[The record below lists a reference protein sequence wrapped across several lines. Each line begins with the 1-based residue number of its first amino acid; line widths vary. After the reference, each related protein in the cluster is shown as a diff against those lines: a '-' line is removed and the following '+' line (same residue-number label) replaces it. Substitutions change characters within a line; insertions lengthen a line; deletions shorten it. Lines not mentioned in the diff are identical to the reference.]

1 MAELLTESG
10 WAGFTKKLKADLDD
24 AALVKALARLDKAP
38 AGKPEARQEALRAL
52 VDEIRKQVTALGKRK
67 KDLGDKVFG
76 EAKDKLYAL
85 LDAAETAQ
93 KDAQRSA
100 EAEGDD
106 EEEGPAL
113 LTTKLLPL
121 IREVRKGE
129 LVLQALVAVAG
140 KETVLLLS
148 RKAISPARGKLL
160 KEQMTNPAG
169 LKFIRGD
176 CRFEQNAL
184 TFVVQ
189 APAGGLARKIK
200 EALLGQTGLRLK
212 VRVRGEDGEESDGE
226 ESEGQG
232 EAVPAVGEGAASQSE
247 GAGSQGAAAASD
259 TERVYR
265 ALRAEIHGR
274 LEQAVRA
281 GHAEAAEW
289 NSFIEFAD
297 YRADEKQDYAT
308 ATQSLNQLKMLLD
321 GLPQAATEPAAPV
334 DPGAAFNA
342 RLAAL
347 LPLIK
352 QAIAG
357 GVPAGQDV
365 KLKVSEAGVFARKRN
380 FDEAHRLLDEAE
392 ALLRAAGLATDPADP
407 EGEPAGAGGPKTFVG
422 YAKARLAWLDTR
434 KQVAAELQRLER
446 AILQAYAGSSSLG
459 AVQTATRSLDEV
471 LTILDERLADKLDEG
486 LNAADPAARQ
496 AIHRQAAEIIGRY
509 QRFIR
514 TSPLMRQVDDNPF
527 VAVNVQE
534 RLSTTLDDLERQLA

>member
-1 MAELLTESG
+1 MAALLSESG
-10 WAGFTKKLKADLDD
+10 WAGYTKKLKADLDD
-24 AALVKALARLDKAP
+24 AALVKALARLDKSP
-38 AGKPEARQEALRAL
+38 VDKPEARQEALRAL
-52 VDEIRKQVTALGKRK
+52 VDEIRRQVTALGKRK

-93 KDAQRSA
+93 KEAQRSA

-176 CRFEQNAL
+176 CRFEENAL

-189 APAGGLARKIK
+189 APAAGLARKLK
-200 EALLGQTGLRLK
+200 EALLGQTGLKLK

-232 EAVPAVGEGAASQSE
+232 EGGQAEAAQAGGE
-247 GAGSQGAAAASD
+247 GAGSQRAGAASD
-259 TERVYR
+259 AERVYR
-265 ALRAEIHGR
+265 ALRGEIHGR

-289 NSFIEFAD
+289 RSFIEFAD
-297 YRADEKQDYAT
+297 YRADERQDYAT

-321 GLPQAATEPAAPV
+321 GLPQAQTEPATPV

-357 GVPAGQDV
+357 GVAAGQDV
-365 KLKVSEAGVFARKRN
+365 KVKVSEAGLHARKRN
-380 FDEAHRLLDEAE
+380 FHEAHRLLDDAERMLEAGASAPAQPVGAAPAAGPKAQDDAMSRWAAQRTSAIA
-392 ALLRAAGLATDPADP
+392 ALKAVATRIASAKHPKSAKAILEIQAVIKNLTAAPSTPQQVTDLQNYLGSDDVVHDVCEMAQDIRTPLLGALSDLRA
-407 EGEPAGAGGPKTFVG
+407 
-422 YAKARLAWLDTR
+422 
-434 KQVAAELQRLER
+434 QVA
-446 AILQAYAGSSSLG
+446 
-459 AVQTATRSLDEV
+459 
-471 LTILDERLADKLDEG
+471 
-486 LNAADPAARQ
+486 
-496 AIHRQAAEIIGRY
+496 
-509 QRFIR
+509 
-514 TSPLMRQVDDNPF
+514 
-527 VAVNVQE
+527 
-534 RLSTTLDDLERQLA
+534 

>member
-226 ESEGQG
+226 ESEGQA
-232 EAVPAVGEGAASQSE
+232 EAAQAGGE
-247 GAGSQGAAAASD
+247 GAGSQGAGAASD
-259 TERVYR
+259 AERVYR
-265 ALRAEIHGR
+265 ALRGEIHGR

-365 KLKVSEAGVFARKRN
+365 KVKVSEAGVFARKRN

-392 ALLRAAGLATDPADP
+392 ALLRAAGLAADAADP
-407 EGEPAGAGGPKTFVG
+407 EGEPAGAGGPTTFVG

-434 KQVAAELQRLER
+434 KQVAAELQRLEK
-446 AILQAYAGSSSLG
+446 AILQAYAGTSSLG